1 MGLLDPDT
9 HIFIACSVFVHPE
22 TDKQC
27 DDAHQK
33 VASWMKQVKE
43 SPRERTY
50 FNSPKKSHK
59 KTCVYD
65 LVFSK
70 EDDFNPKLHRSDRR
84 HDKHSGLN
92 INDEEKV
99 KSVPSL
105 SSSMY
110 GHRLDKNI
118 EISDRKHA
126 RIMLVESEFFR
137 RNGIDI

>member
-1 MGLLDPDT
+1 MTTSKQISIDVDSHGETFHLEGHP
-9 HIFIACSVFVHPE
+9 CSLSAFSYVPR
-22 TDKQC
+22 
-27 DDAHQK
+27 
-33 VASWMKQVKE
+33 SRNL
-43 SPRERTY
+43 PRERTY